1 MDIDCA
7 HKIDLDITMHE
18 LSWTKFSTGAEGIK
32 KPADFV
38 REYREEIS
46 KHKQARNCAGPRE
59 GFDAIANH
67 KRQTDKLARCDELF
81 LAAAE
86 TGNPEYARKALGK
99 SSLNQMNNLRIYT
112 AHKIKTHGGGSVRQV
127 TNEEAAKFVAE
138 LLPPELRKEFPEKR
152 IITIRKDTDRRFGN
166 KARQLKK
173 LEKDPYFPC
182 IDFVK
187 YFHQN
192 ADREIEGCKG
202 NCEALLIL
210 ALAAIAAIKLPGE
223 WQQFAEDSLV

>member
-1 MDIDCA
+1 
-7 HKIDLDITMHE
+7 MHE
-18 LSWTKFSTGAEGIK
+18 LPWTKFSTGAEGIK
-32 KPADFV
+32 NSVDFV

-46 KHKQARNCAGPRE
+46 KRKQARNRAGPRE
-59 GFDAIANH
+59 SFDAIANH
-67 KRQTDKLARCDELF
+67 KRQTDKLARYDELF

-86 TGNPEYARKALGK
+86 TGNPEYARKACGK
-99 SSLNQMNNLRIYT
+99 SGLNQMNNLRIYT
-112 AHKIKTHGGGSVRQV
+112 AHKIATHGGGSVRQV
-127 TNEEAAKFVAE
+127 TYEKAAKFVAE

-152 IITIRKDTDRRFGN
+152 IITIRKETDRRVGN

-187 YFHQN
+187 YVHQN

-202 NCEALLIL
+202 NYEALLIL
-210 ALAAIAAIKLPGE
+210 ARAAIAAIKLPDD
-223 WQQFAEDSLV
+223 FDSFTAYSKNKSG

>member
-1 MDIDCA
+1 MQ
-7 HKIDLDITMHE
+7 E
-18 LSWTKFSTGAEGIK
+18 LPWTKFSTGAEGIK

-46 KHKQARNCAGPRE
+46 KHKQARNCVGPPE

-67 KRQTDKLARCDELF
+67 KRQTDKRARCDELF
-81 LAAAE
+81 LTAAE

-99 SSLNQMNNLRIYT
+99 AGFNQMNNLRIYT
-112 AHKIKTHGGGSVRQV
+112 AHKIATHRGGSVRQV
-127 TNEEAAKFVAE
+127 TNEEAAKFVAD

-187 YFHQN
+187 HLHQF

-202 NCEALLIL
+202 DDEALLIL
-210 ALAAIAAIKLPGE
+210 ARVAIAAIKLPGD
-223 WQQFAEDSLV
+223 FDSFTAHSKK

>member
-1 MDIDCA
+1 VA
-7 HKIDLDITMHE
+7 
-18 LSWTKFSTGAEGIK
+18 A
-32 KPADFV
+32 
-38 REYREEIS
+38 
-46 KHKQARNCAGPRE
+46 

-99 SSLNQMNNLRIYT
+99 SGFNQMNNLRIYT
-112 AHKIKTHGGGSVRQV
+112 AHKIATHGGGSVRQV
-127 TNEEAAKFVAE
+127 NYEEAAKFVAG

-152 IITIRKDTDRRFGN
+152 IITIRKETDRRVGN
-166 KARQLKK
+166 KERQLKK
-173 LEKDPYFPC
+173 LEKDPFPC

-187 YFHQN
+187 YVHQN

-202 NCEALLIL
+202 NYEAFLLL
-210 ALAAIAAIKLPGE
+210 ARAAIAAIKLPGD
-223 WQQFAEDSLV
+223 FDSITAHSGS

>member
-1 MDIDCA
+1 
-7 HKIDLDITMHE
+7 MHE

-46 KHKQARNCAGPRE
+46 KQKQARNLAGPHE

-67 KRQTDKLARCDELF
+67 KRQTDKLGRCDEFF

-99 SSLNQMNNLRIYT
+99 SGLKQMNNLRIYT
-112 AHKIKTHGGGSVRQV
+112 AHKIATHGGGSVRQV

-138 LLPPELRKEFPEKR
+138 LLPTKLRKEFPEKR
-152 IITIRKDTDRRFGN
+152 IVNIRKDTDRRVGN

-173 LEKDPYFPC
+173 LEKGPWFPC
-182 IDFVK
+182 SDYVK
-187 YFHQN
+187 YFYQN

-202 NCEALLIL
+202 NYEDLLIL
-210 ALAAIAAIKLPGE
+210 ALAAIASIRLPGD
-223 WQQFAEDSLV
+223 FDSFTAHSKIISSDNSHR

>member
-1 MDIDCA
+1 MQ
-7 HKIDLDITMHE
+7 E
-18 LSWTKFSTGAEGIK
+18 LPWTKFSTGAEGIK

-46 KHKQARNCAGPRE
+46 KYKQARNCAGPRE

-67 KRQTDKLARCDELF
+67 KRQTDKRARCDELF
-81 LAAAE
+81 LTAAE
-86 TGNPEYARKALGK
+86 TGNPEYAGKALGK
-99 SSLNQMNNLRIYT
+99 AGFNQMNNLRIYT
-112 AHKIKTHGGGSVRQV
+112 AHKIATHRGGSVRQV
-127 TNEEAAKFVAE
+127 TNEEAARSVAE

-187 YFHQN
+187 YVHQF

-202 NCEALLIL
+202 DDEALLIL
-210 ALAAIAAIKLPGE
+210 ARAAIAAVKLPGD
-223 WQQFAEDSLV
+223 FDSFTAHSKK